1 MGKCSSCH
9 FCHGFTAFARNRERH
24 RHCQIQLVL
33 DWRRAMQLLA
43 ETMREIGILIVVFVP
58 LDYVLADRPIGPG
71 LAIVTMLSSIG
82 IACAI
87 VIESIKFKS

>member
-1 MGKCSSCH
+1 M
-9 FCHGFTAFARNRERH
+9 
-24 RHCQIQLVL
+24 VL
-33 DWRRAMQLLA
+33 DWRRALQLFA

-71 LAIVTMLSSIG
+71 LAIVTVVSSVG

-87 VIESIKFKS
+87 LIESIKFKS